1 MTSINNNQRVLG
13 SYKRY
18 PKDGIRQLFAAI
30 LEVAWEDA
38 NREIK
43 PDRINITI
51 NDIHHKKIKSRE
63 IELSRNFL
71 LGNYSREMLEICCK
85 AIDISPNYLIKKA
98 SQCKWAKDIKPRYFK
113 YD

>member
-1 MTSINNNQRVLG
+1 MTLTNNNQRILG

-18 PKDGIRQLFAAI
+18 PNDGVRQLFAAI
-30 LEVAWEDA
+30 LRMAWEDA
-38 NREIK
+38 NKEIK
-43 PDRINITI
+43 PDRINITL
-51 NDIHHKKIKSRE
+51 NDIHNKKLKSRE

-85 AIDISPNYLIKKA
+85 AIDVSPNYIIKIA
-98 SQCKWAKDIKPRYFK
+98 SKCKWAKDIKPRYFK